1 MKHNRMLYLA
11 LFALI
16 MFSTAVS
23 PVSAHRVYLQE
34 QVTEIEM
41 RAWYGGG
48 DPIANGEITVYTIKN
63 GQEELYLE
71 GTTDEEGYYLFSPK
85 LGVSEYKV
93 IVSQMGHQDELT
105 FNLKGKTGDDQSE
118 SSPEATELPLAANI
132 VAGFGYIAGITGFAM
147 ILKARKMQ
155 EK

>member
-1 MKHNRMLYLA
+1 MKHNRLLCLA

-48 DPIANGEITVYTIKN
+48 DPMANAEIMVYSIKN
-63 GQEELYLE
+63 EQEELYLE
-71 GTTDEEGYYLFSPK
+71 GTTDEEGYYYFSPK

-93 IVSQMGHQDELT
+93 VVSQMGHQEELA
-105 FNLKGKTGDDQSE
+105 FNLKGETGDTSSE
-118 SSPEATELPLAANI
+118 TGSETAELPLAANI
-132 VAGFGYIAGITGFAM
+132 IAGLGYIAGITGVAM

-155 EK
+155 